1 MGRRLAAQA
10 DVFSLQC
17 LACIFAL
24 VLPIDEVLCT
34 LTGLWTAVAALLC
47 CVVRLRANGGCSVEP
62 RG

>member
-34 LTGLWTAVAALLC
+34 LTGLWTAVAGC
-47 CVVRLRANGGCSVEP
+47 CVVRLRADGGCSVEP
-62 RG
+62 SK